1 LFVSNEILC
10 HTLPLTPQISSVDA
24 VCALPV
30 AKRNFLLRHGHG
42 LFQSSK
48 ELKEEVDEVSES
60 LLEEDSCQPCAESSN
75 QNEKPRHRR
84 VVSFDGSK
92 RLHGT
97 HLDADERKWL
107 DLLNQ
112 RPDTDEP
119 MKMAEWID
127 EIMNVSA
134 RKLAQ
139 SKSGDNGP
147 IDAAKPLDEAG
158 IKAAVGESGSI
169 SSKAELDASTKR
181 NQPVWDAESSEY
193 ATLFEDIDINH
204 LFDFE
209 QESNEIVAGI
219 GIELGNQTH

>member
-1 LFVSNEILC
+1 
-10 HTLPLTPQISSVDA
+10 
-24 VCALPV
+24 LPV

-48 ELKEEVDEVSES
+48 ELKEEVDEVSDS
-60 LLEEDSCQPCAESSN
+60 LLEEQSCQPCAESSN
-75 QNEKPRHRR
+75 PNEKPRHRR
-84 VVSFDGSK
+84 VVSLDGSK

-107 DLLNQ
+107 DLLDQ

-134 RKLAQ
+134 RKLVQ
-139 SKSGDNGP
+139 RKNTSGDSGSVA
-147 IDAAKPLDEAG
+147 AAKTSDGAG
-158 IKAAVGESGSI
+158 TKDAISNPGSI
-169 SSKAELDASTKR
+169 STKAELETSTKR

-193 ATLFEDIDINH
+193 ANLFEDIDISR
-204 LFDFE
+204 LFDYE
-209 QESNEIVAGI
+209 QESIELVAGI
-219 GIELGNQTH
+219 GIEFGNQTH